1 MSDTAA
7 TAAAFTGL
15 IDLAALGLGG
25 KVLGASDDF
34 FASANNLIEPGRGV
48 FIEGKFTDRG
58 KWMDGWESRR
68 KRGPGYDWCVLE
80 LGAPGTVVGFDVD
93 THFFVGNSPAF
104 VSIEGLHAP
113 RGTAL
118 TALLAREWSE
128 LLPQM
133 PVRPDAQNLFAAA
146 SGAPVTH
153 VRLNIF
159 PDGGVA
165 RFRVY
170 GRVAA
175 DWVEPVHD
183 ADTRRH
189 VPADLVDLAA
199 VANGGLALA
208 CSDAFFGPMN
218 NLLLPGR
225 AENMGG
231 GWETRRKRVAEQGA
245 AHDWILVRLGARG
258 TVGAIE
264 VDTNH
269 FKGNFPDRCS
279 LEGIDA
285 PSARITDLIAS
296 AAWVPLL
303 PEVKLAADD
312 RRFFSSEIVAH
323 GAISHVRLNIFPDGG
338 VSRLRLWGTRAK
350 EPHALLNALSIDDA
364 RAALLRCCGAT
375 RWAAWLL
382 TQRPFA
388 STEALFKAA
397 AGVWT
402 QMEKSDMLEAFAHHP
417 EIGSDIASLRER
429 FASTAAWSSAEQA
442 GVAGADDATLEAL
455 RDGNV
460 RYREKFGYVF
470 LVCATGK
477 TAAEMLA
484 LLRARL
490 AHEPDTELHVA
501 AAEQAKITRLRL
513 EKLVVMSPITS
524 HVLDTAL
531 GRPAVGLRVRLDV
544 LDADGHART
553 VAERVTNDQGR
564 ITDFVPPGTLGA
576 QTYRLTFDTGGYFA
590 ASGRPQFYPHV
601 DVVFTVVDAD
611 EHHHIPLLLSPFG
624 YSTYRGT

>member
-1 MSDTAA
+1 VSDTAA
-7 TAAAFTGL
+7 SAAAFTGL

-34 FASANNLIEPGRGV
+34 FASASNLIEPGRGV
-48 FIEGKFTDRG
+48 FIEGRFTDRG

-104 VSIEGLHAP
+104 VSIDGIRAP
-113 RGTAL
+113 RGTPLA
-118 TALLAREWSE
+118 ALLAREWSE

-146 SGAPVTH
+146 PGSPVTH

-170 GRVAA
+170 GSVAP

-183 ADTRRH
+183 DETGRH
-189 VPADLVDLAA
+189 VPPGLVDLAA
-199 VANGGLALA
+199 AANGGLALA

-225 AENMGG
+225 AGNMGG
-231 GWETRRKRVAEQGA
+231 GWETRRKRVAQPGM
-245 AHDWILVRLGARG
+245 AHDWMLIRLGARG
-258 TVGAIE
+258 TVGGIE

-285 PSARITDLIAS
+285 PGARITDLVAGT
-296 AAWVPLL
+296 AWQPLL
-303 PEVKLAADD
+303 PEVKLTADD
-312 RRFFSSEIVAH
+312 RRFFTREIAAH

-338 VSRLRLWGTRAK
+338 VSRLRLWGTRAP
-350 EPHALLNALSIDDA
+350 EPHTLLNALTIDEA

-402 QMEKSDMLEAFAHHP
+402 QMERADMLEAFSHHP
-417 EIGSDIASLRER
+417 EIGSDAASLRDR
-429 FASTAAWSSAEQA
+429 FAATAAWSSAEQA

-460 RYREKFGYVF
+460 QYREKFGYVF

-490 AHEPDTELHVA
+490 AHDADTELQVA

-513 EKLVVMSPITS
+513 EKLSS
-524 HVLDTAL
+524 
-531 GRPAVGLRVRLDV
+531 
-544 LDADGHART
+544 
-553 VAERVTNDQGR
+553 
-564 ITDFVPPGTLGA
+564 
-576 QTYRLTFDTGGYFA
+576 
-590 ASGRPQFYPHV
+590 
-601 DVVFTVVDAD
+601 
-611 EHHHIPLLLSPFG
+611 
-624 YSTYRGT
+624 

>member
-15 IDLAALGLGG
+15 IDLAALALGG

-48 FIEGKFTDRG
+48 FVEGKFTDRG

-104 VSIEGLHAP
+104 VSIEGVHAP

-118 TALLAREWSE
+118 TALQGLEWTE

-133 PVRPDAQNLFAAA
+133 PVRPDAQNLFAATPGTA
-146 SGAPVTH
+146 VTH

-175 DWVEPVHD
+175 DWVEPAHD

-189 VPADLVDLAA
+189 VPAGLVDLAA
-199 VANGGLALA
+199 LTNGGLALA

-231 GWETRRKRVAEQGA
+231 GWETRRKRIALQGS

-258 TVGAIE
+258 TVGVIE
-264 VDTNH
+264 VDTHH

-279 LEGIDA
+279 IEGIDA
-285 PSARITDLIAS
+285 PSARITDLIGS

-312 RRFFSSEIVAH
+312 RRFFSTGIVAH
-323 GAISHVRLNIFPDGG
+323 PAISHVRLNIFPDGG
-338 VSRLRLWGTRAK
+338 VSRLRLWGTRAP
-350 EPHALLNALSIDDA
+350 EPHAVLNALSIDDA

-375 RWAAWLL
+375 RWAGWLL

-388 STEALFKAA
+388 STDALFKAA

-402 QMEKSDMLEAFAHHP
+402 QMEKADMLEAFSHHP
-417 EIGSDIASLRER
+417 EIGSDIASLRQR
-429 FASTAAWSSAEQA
+429 FAATAAWSSAEQA

-490 AHEPDTELHVA
+490 AHDPDTELQIA
-501 AAEQAKITRLRL
+501 AAEQTKITRLRL
-513 EKLVVMSPITS
+513 EKLSS
-524 HVLDTAL
+524 
-531 GRPAVGLRVRLDV
+531 
-544 LDADGHART
+544 
-553 VAERVTNDQGR
+553 
-564 ITDFVPPGTLGA
+564 
-576 QTYRLTFDTGGYFA
+576 
-590 ASGRPQFYPHV
+590 
-601 DVVFTVVDAD
+601 
-611 EHHHIPLLLSPFG
+611 
-624 YSTYRGT
+624 

>member
-48 FIEGKFTDRG
+48 FVDGKFTDRG

-68 KRGPGYDWCVLE
+68 RRGPGYDWCVLA

-104 VSIEGLHAP
+104 VSIEGVHAP

-118 TALLAREWSE
+118 TALQGLEWTE

-133 PVRPDAQNLFAAA
+133 PVRPDAQNLFAATPGTA
-146 SGAPVTH
+146 VTH

-175 DWVEPVHD
+175 DWVEPAHD

-189 VPADLVDLAA
+189 VPAGLVDLAA
-199 VANGGLALA
+199 LTNGGLALA

-231 GWETRRKRVAEQGA
+231 GWETRRKRIALQGA

-258 TVGAIE
+258 TVGVIE
-264 VDTNH
+264 VDTHH

-279 LEGIDA
+279 IEGIDA
-285 PSARITDLIAS
+285 PSARITDLIGS

-312 RRFFSSEIVAH
+312 RRFFSTGIVAH
-323 GAISHVRLNIFPDGG
+323 PAISHVRLNIFPDGG
-338 VSRLRLWGTRAK
+338 VSRLRLWGTRAP
-350 EPHALLNALSIDDA
+350 EPHAVLNALSIDDA

-375 RWAAWLL
+375 RWAGWLL

-388 STEALFKAA
+388 STDALFKAA

-402 QMEKSDMLEAFAHHP
+402 QMEKADMLEAFSHHP
-417 EIGSDIASLRER
+417 EIGSDIASLRQR
-429 FASTAAWSSAEQA
+429 FAATAAWSSAEQA

-490 AHEPDTELHVA
+490 AHDPDTELQIA

-513 EKLVVMSPITS
+513 EKLSS
-524 HVLDTAL
+524 
-531 GRPAVGLRVRLDV
+531 
-544 LDADGHART
+544 
-553 VAERVTNDQGR
+553 
-564 ITDFVPPGTLGA
+564 
-576 QTYRLTFDTGGYFA
+576 
-590 ASGRPQFYPHV
+590 
-601 DVVFTVVDAD
+601 
-611 EHHHIPLLLSPFG
+611 
-624 YSTYRGT
+624 